1 MKKRIQFVTTL
12 LLLLGLGQ
20 SFTYAQKIIEKH
32 LPFTAGQSV
41 DLNLRFANDIKVQY
55 WDKAEVYVK
64 ISVEINSGKLNDALT
79 VDSKSTSG
87 TISLKTDF
95 DEGMTSNGRVEDC
108 PEAKKE
114 NRSSWSRN
122 GRQYYICSTINYEVY
137 LPKKAETNLETINGN
152 IWISSINSNLT
163 AKTISGFVEVNWP
176 KGKGGNIG
184 MKTITGEVYSDLDIA
199 FTNKRQKNP
208 IVGYLLEGK
217 VYGGGPE
224 VRFESISNNVYIRNK
239 N

>member
-1 MKKRIQFVTTL
+1 MKKRIKFVTL
-12 LLLLGLGQ
+12 LLLLGLCQ

-32 LPFTAGQSV
+32 LPFSAGQSV
-41 DLNLRFANDIKVQY
+41 DLNLRFADDIKVQY

-64 ISVEINSGKLNDALT
+64 IAVEINGGRLNDALT
-79 VDSKSTSG
+79 VDTKNNSNE
-87 TISLKTDF
+87 ISLKTDY
-95 DEGMTSNGRVEDC
+95 DKDLIKKGRYEDC
-108 PEAKKE
+108 PETKDGH
-114 NRSSWSRN
+114 RSSWGSDNER
-122 GRQYYICSTINYEVY
+122 YYVCSTINYEVY
-137 LPKKAETNLETINGN
+137 LPKKAEVSLETINGN
-152 IWISSINSNLT
+152 IWISSINNTLT

-199 FTNKRQKNP
+199 FTNKREKHP

-224 VRFESISNNVYIRNK
+224 VRFESISNNVYVRNK